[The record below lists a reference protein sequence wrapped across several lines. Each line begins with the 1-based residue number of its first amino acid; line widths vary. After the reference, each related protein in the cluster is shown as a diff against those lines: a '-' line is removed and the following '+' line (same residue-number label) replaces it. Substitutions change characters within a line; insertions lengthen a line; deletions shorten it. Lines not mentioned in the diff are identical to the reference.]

1 MFFVSRWPAQRRASK
16 TTTGKNLPG
25 MSENSVRQALT
36 RQTGFA
42 LHGAN
47 QSQELV
53 AITPYD
59 RCRSSTIT
67 TIIQHSAEN
76 LHENTRDEATQ
87 LRVLTGYLWLVLGLA
102 SFFTYRIQSR
112 SFFARRIS
120 FTRHKAASGAERY
133 LSRLGAHLLSL
144 LQSRTKNAC
153 S

>member
-1 MFFVSRWPAQRRASK
+1 VNQKVMSFVSRWPAQRRASK

-25 MSENSVRQALT
+25 MSANSVRQALT

-76 LHENTRDEATQ
+76 LHENTRDEATK
-87 LRVLTGYLWLVLGLA
+87 LGVLTGYLWLVLGLA
-102 SFFTYRIQSR
+102 SFLRTEFSPGLFSPDASVSR
-112 SFFARRIS
+112 G
-120 FTRHKAASGAERY
+120 TRPPAVRSDIFHAWEPIF
-133 LSRLGAHLLSL
+133 
-144 LQSRTKNAC
+144 
-153 S
+153 